1 MSRNANA
8 QFFWDTLYDHDI
20 ENDDHNN
27 GVDYVDIDKLGSMV
41 NNAMPMMLRIG
52 NTMRDPESRIE
63 KAP

>member
-27 GVDYVDIDKLGSMV
+27 GVDYVNIDIDNGEQCNANDAQNWKYHEGS
-41 NNAMPMMLRIG
+41 G
-52 NTMRDPESRIE
+52 EQD
-63 KAP
+63 